1 MTLVKK
7 LRSNVTLTI
16 QESVGPSETPADQRG
31 KEVTPG
37 AEAGEPE
44 GYTAAV
50 KERGTIHA
58 GR

>member
-7 LRSNVTLTI
+7 LHSNVILTI
-16 QESVGPSETPADQRG
+16 QESVGPSETRADQRG

-37 AEAGEPE
+37 AEAGQSE

-50 KERGTIHA
+50 KERGTIYA

>member
-1 MTLVKK
+1 MTVKK
-7 LRSNVTLTI
+7 LHSNVTLTM
-16 QESVGPSETPADQRG
+16 QEYVGPSETRADQRG
-31 KEVTPG
+31 KEETPG
-37 AEAGEPE
+37 PEAGQSD